1 MSGLNRFYYPT
12 KYQSRNEVVSL
23 SIKCVFI
30 SYQKKDRD
38 AAIKVSE
45 YLQNAG
51 IDVYIDIYD
60 TELRIQ
66 HQNDNPVEVT
76 KAICNGINNSSH
88 MLAVVSPDTLY
99 STWVP
104 FEIGYGYDKT
114 ELGVLCLKGIQKGK
128 LPEYVR
134 TSPIIRDIYD
144 LNNLIERLSGRNK
157 EVLLES
163 KMISDYGSLS
173 NPLYSVMDSLISDQY
188 K

>member
-1 MSGLNRFYYPT
+1 MAGINRFYYPT
-12 KYQSRNEVVSL
+12 KYNSRAKVVDL
-23 SIKCVFI
+23 GVKCLFI

-38 AAIKVSE
+38 SAIKVAE
-45 YLQNAG
+45 YLQGAG

-66 HQNDNPVEVT
+66 HQNNNPKEVT

-88 MLAVVSPDTLY
+88 MLVLISPKTMY

-114 ELGVLCLKGIQKGK
+114 DLGVLCLKGIPKGN

-134 TSPIIRDIYD
+134 TATIIRDIYD
-144 LNNLIERLSGRNK
+144 LNNLIETLSGKKK
-157 EVLLES
+157 ELLLKS
-163 KMISDYGSLS
+163 KMMSDYNSYS
-173 NPLYSVMDSLISDQY
+173 NPLSDVMDRLINDTF
-188 K
+188 

>member
-1 MSGLNRFYYPT
+1 MAGINRFYYPI
-12 KYQSRNEVVSL
+12 KYNSRAQVVAL
-23 SIKCVFI
+23 GVKCVFI

-38 AAIKVSE
+38 SAIKVAE
-45 YLQNAG
+45 YLQGAG

-66 HQNDNPVEVT
+66 HQNNNPKEVT

-88 MLAVVSPDTLY
+88 MLALISPETMY

-114 ELGVLCLKGIQKGK
+114 DLGVLCLKGIPIGK

-134 TSPIIRDIYD
+134 TAKIVRDIYD
-144 LNNLIERLSGRNK
+144 LNNLIERLSGKKK
-157 EVLLES
+157 ELLLET
-163 KMISDYGSLS
+163 KMMSDYNNYL
-173 NPLYSVMDSLISDQY
+173 NPLSGVMDRFINDKY
-188 K
+188 